1 MEFKLLKEMDLTG
14 RVAVITG
21 GGRGIGR
28 EIALAMAECGAD
40 IALAARTEEELES
53 VKQEVIE
60 KGKRCIA
67 LRTDVSDS
75 KQVDNLVENTISEFG
90 QIDIMVNNAGAL
102 HFLPLVPI
110 PDQVPNPARLSRTP
124 DSRISDDEWQKIM
137 DVNVNGV
144 MYGCRAVAPHMIDRG
159 YGKIIN
165 ISSSNGAQ
173 GVPYC
178 APYNVSKAAI
188 NMLTRVLALE
198 WASYGITVNGL
209 APGSFHTEMT
219 NAVWSDAKSVEKHID
234 AIPVKRGGKLRDLG
248 IFAAYLASEASD
260 YMTGQVVY
268 IDGGRTAV

>member
-144 MYGCRAVAPHMIDRG
+144 MYGCRAVAPHMID
-159 YGKIIN
+159 
-165 ISSSNGAQ
+165 S
-173 GVPYC
+173 C
-178 APYNVSKAAI
+178 
-188 NMLTRVLALE
+188 LL
-198 WASYGITVNGL
+198 
-209 APGSFHTEMT
+209 
-219 NAVWSDAKSVEKHID
+219 
-234 AIPVKRGGKLRDLG
+234 
-248 IFAAYLASEASD
+248 
-260 YMTGQVVY
+260 
-268 IDGGRTAV
+268 

>member
-1 MEFKLLKEMDLTG
+1 
-14 RVAVITG
+14 
-21 GGRGIGR
+21 
-28 EIALAMAECGAD
+28 MAECGAD

-53 VKQEVIE
+53 VKQEVLA

-67 LRTDVSDS
+67 LITDVSDS
-75 KQVDNLVENTISEFG
+75 KQVDNLVENTIAEFG

-124 DSRISDDEWQKIM
+124 DSRLSDD
-137 DVNVNGV
+137 DVNGV
-144 MYGCRAVAPHMIDRG
+144 MYGCRAVAPHMIERG

-248 IFAAYLASEASD
+248 IFAAYLASQASD

>member
-1 MEFKLLKEMDLTG
+1 MLKN
-14 RVAVITG
+14 
-21 GGRGIGR
+21 
-28 EIALAMAECGAD
+28 
-40 IALAARTEEELES
+40 
-53 VKQEVIE
+53 K
-60 KGKRCIA
+60 
-67 LRTDVSDS
+67 
-75 KQVDNLVENTISEFG
+75 N
-90 QIDIMVNNAGAL
+90 
-102 HFLPLVPI
+102 
-110 PDQVPNPARLSRTP
+110 
-124 DSRISDDEWQKIM
+124 
-137 DVNVNGV
+137 
-144 MYGCRAVAPHMIDRG
+144 
-159 YGKIIN
+159 GKIIN
-165 ISSSNGAQ
+165 ITSSNGAQ

-260 YMTGQVVY
+260 YMTGQGVY

>member
-198 WASYGITVNGL
+198 WAS
-209 APGSFHTEMT
+209 
-219 NAVWSDAKSVEKHID
+219 
-234 AIPVKRGGKLRDLG
+234 
-248 IFAAYLASEASD
+248 
-260 YMTGQVVY
+260 
-268 IDGGRTAV
+268 

>member
-137 DVNVNGV
+137 DVQNPNLFTQKTRFLLIELRIVKLLV
-144 MYGCRAVAPHMIDRG
+144 FLQELLLQ
-159 YGKIIN
+159 KFW
-165 ISSSNGAQ
+165 
-173 GVPYC
+173 
-178 APYNVSKAAI
+178 SK
-188 NMLTRVLALE
+188 NL
-198 WASYGITVNGL
+198 
-209 APGSFHTEMT
+209 
-219 NAVWSDAKSVEKHID
+219 
-234 AIPVKRGGKLRDLG
+234 
-248 IFAAYLASEASD
+248 
-260 YMTGQVVY
+260 
-268 IDGGRTAV
+268 